1 MALAVL
7 LAVTAPVAAGE
18 SDPDP
23 LSLLPGRGFTE
34 TVGIGQDV
42 ITVWV
47 CDTLAPKN
55 TTFTL
60 QDIVDWGNT
69 EIAPFFALASRGRYT
84 ATFVAGGEFR
94 ISRVGTEA
102 DEPCLAE
109 AIRRTST
116 ANTMVMT
123 RAVSG
128 GGLGTGGEV
137 VTTDGTEVSG
147 ASLTDQSRNTGRG
160 FLVRGGSFGLPLVV
174 AHEIGHTLWWPH
186 SGSGVDDSAA
196 EYDNQID
203 LMSGGGYVPGTV
215 WDNGCLFGP
224 IEKGACEIVHTLAI
238 NRYAS
243 GWVDVDEIVPVAG
256 ELGELVDHD

>member
-1 MALAVL
+1 MVRRPRSGIIATSVVALAVL

-84 ATFVAGGEFR
+84 CLLYTSDA
-94 ISRVGTEA
+94 A
-102 DEPCLAE
+102 DE
-109 AIRRTST
+109 
-116 ANTMVMT
+116 
-123 RAVSG
+123 
-128 GGLGTGGEV
+128 
-137 VTTDGTEVSG
+137 
-147 ASLTDQSRNTGRG
+147 
-160 FLVRGGSFGLPLVV
+160 
-174 AHEIGHTLWWPH
+174 
-186 SGSGVDDSAA
+186 
-196 EYDNQID
+196 
-203 LMSGGGYVPGTV
+203 
-215 WDNGCLFGP
+215 
-224 IEKGACEIVHTLAI
+224 
-238 NRYAS
+238 
-243 GWVDVDEIVPVAG
+243 
-256 ELGELVDHD
+256 